1 MFLTRRCCLLGEHLR
16 TPSVCLPPLQV
27 LRAHFPSHAILG
39 EEGGVSG
46 DTSSG
51 LLWCVDPLDGTT
63 NFSHQY
69 PAFAGGARGVC
80 IWWRVTGHC
89 SDGAAVTAEACR
101 ARPDAASTLD

>member
-1 MFLTRRCCLLGEHLR
+1 MFLTRRCCLLREHLR

-69 PAFAGGARGVC
+69 PAFAGRAGGGVLTVVGHGAF
-80 IWWRVTGHC
+80 
-89 SDGAAVTAEACR
+89 
-101 ARPDAASTLD
+101 

>member
-1 MFLTRRCCLLGEHLR
+1 MGVGLTCIQQEAAFLGSISAPLSE
-16 TPSVCLPPLQV
+16 CLPPLQV

-69 PAFAGGARGVC
+69 PAFSGRARGVC
-80 IWWRVTGHC
+80 LLWWVTGRC
-89 SDGAAVTAEACR
+89 SDGAAVTAEACG
-101 ARPDAASTLD
+101 A